1 MHTIQ
6 SVPPSRPNPVRPRRR
21 LLSTAVAAVIGLG
34 MAAALAPAAVAAT
47 ASASPASTSRIA
59 TVQPAA
65 TAAVLTKVVN
75 YATAIEHGTAETG
88 WKGGY
93 VQYVWGGGHKAFP
106 GPSTGT
112 CVGDPDSLSCTDPS
126 AVGTDCSGFARW
138 VYDLAYGSD
147 VLGSGPTGSEIA
159 RMHKM
164 STAQAGDLVFFRTD
178 TTHTHHVGVYLG
190 GGKMINSYKT
200 GTNVQT
206 NAVSDVSGLLGYYQ
220 YN

>member
-1 MHTIQ
+1 
-6 SVPPSRPNPVRPRRR
+6 
-21 LLSTAVAAVIGLG
+21 
-34 MAAALAPAAVAAT
+34 MAAALSPAAMAAT
-47 ASASPASTSRIA
+47 ASSSPTSASPANTVPGSTVPGS

-75 YATAIEHGTAETG
+75 YATAIEHGTAEAG

-93 VQYVWGGGHKAFP
+93 VQYVWGGGHKASP

-147 VLGSGPTGSEIA
+147 VLGSGPTGSELA

-164 STAQAGDLVFFRTD
+164 STAQAGDLVFFGAD
-178 TTHTHHVGVYLG
+178 TTHTHHVGIYIG

-206 NAVSDVSGLLGYYQ
+206 NAVSDVSDLLGYYQ

>member
-1 MHTIQ
+1 M
-6 SVPPSRPNPVRPRRR
+6 
-21 LLSTAVAAVIGLG
+21 
-34 MAAALAPAAVAAT
+34 
-47 ASASPASTSRIA
+47 
-59 TVQPAA
+59 QPAA

-75 YATAIEHGTAETG
+75 YATAIEHGAAETA
-88 WKGGY
+88 WKGD
-93 VQYVWGGGHKAFP
+93 YVWGGGHKASP

-112 CVGDPDSLSCTDPS
+112 CVGDPDSLSCTDPA

-147 VLGSGPTGSEIA
+147 VLGSGPTGGEIA

-164 STAQAGDLVFFRTD
+164 STAQAGDLVFFGTD
-178 TTHTHHVGVYLG
+178 ATHTHHVGVYLG

-206 NAVSDVSGLLGYYQ
+206 NLVSDVSGLLGYYQ